1 MLRRGGEKDE
11 TEYLQSSIPIR
22 MGRVCP
28 QHSNLQKPALYM
40 ETEETQTTNLK
51 SNQTI

>member
-1 MLRRGGEKDE
+1 MLGWGGEKDE

-22 MGRVCP
+22 MGQVCP
-28 QHSNLQKPALYM
+28 QHSNLQKPALYK

-51 SNQTI
+51 SKQTR